1 MFDYLRMDIFAGT
14 SFVTPVII
22 MHNITKIKLFRILLR
37 ITYLPSLIILYP
49 LAFLR
54 SKSKSGLFFFFD
66 RYAMGGAQ
74 RIHLDILKS
83 IPEYDKEVFFTRW
96 SPNKIFKNE
105 FYAIPNADCRDIH
118 IWCDYLVFRL
128 FSVHYYSFYI
138 NRHSSPHVFGA
149 NSTFFYDMLPFIK
162 KDAIRTELLHN
173 FTFGKKGMEFFGLK
187 NYHLL
192 DNRIVYDYYTKQN
205 IEEQYASFHVD
216 PAFLKRILFIEPG
229 VDIPPEKRK
238 SFDPPL
244 KIICAGRGGPQ
255 KRIWLVN
262 QIAESLIDLHAAVQF
277 HFAGTLINELSE
289 KLKAHSVLHGEISD
303 PGQMNNLFCECDI
316 ALLTSSY
323 EGFPMFIKESM
334 VNGCIPVVTALPGNR
349 MHLKDRD
356 NCILIHEIHDE
367 KILIQEGVQIIT
379 ELTRDRNLCS
389 RLSEQAYQYSK
400 QHFSRD
406 EFNKLYRKLLIPVK

>member
-1 MFDYLRMDIFAGT
+1 MRMDIFAGA

-54 SKSKSGLFFFFD
+54 GKSKSGLFFFFD

-83 IPEYDKEVFFTRW
+83 IPECDKEVFFTRW
-96 SPNKIFKNE
+96 SPNKVFKNE
-105 FYAIPNADCRDIH
+105 FYTIPNADCSDIH

-128 FSVHYYSFYI
+128 FSVHYYSFFI

-149 NSTFFYDMLPFIK
+149 NSTFFYDMLPFIR
-162 KDAIRTELLHN
+162 KDAIRSELLHN
-173 FTFGKKGMEFFGLK
+173 FTFGKNGMEFFGLK
-187 NYHLL
+187 NYQFL

-205 IEEQYASFHVD
+205 IEEQYASFQVD
-216 PAFLKRILFIEPG
+216 PVFLKRILFIEPG
-229 VDIPPEKRK
+229 VDIPPEKKK

-262 QIAESLIDLHAAVQF
+262 QIAESLIELHAPVQF
-277 HFAGTLINELSE
+277 QFAGTLISELSE

-303 PGQMNNLFCECDI
+303 PGQMNNLLGECDL

-334 VNGCIPVVTALPGNR
+334 ANGCIPVVTALPGNR
-349 MHLKDRD
+349 MHLKDGV
-356 NCILIHEIHDE
+356 NSMLIHEIQDE
-367 KILIQEGVQIIT
+367 KMLVQEGVQIIT
-379 ELTRDRNLCS
+379 ELTKERNLCS
-389 RLSEQAYQYSK
+389 RLSEESYQYAK
-400 QHFSRD
+400 KHFSRD
-406 EFNKLYRKLLIPVK
+406 EFNIRYRKLLIPVN

>member
-1 MFDYLRMDIFAGT
+1 MDIFAGASFAT
-14 SFVTPVII
+14 SVIT

-54 SKSKSGLFFFFD
+54 DKSKSGLFFFFD

-83 IPEYDKEVFFTRW
+83 IPECDKEVFFTRR
-96 SPNKIFKNE
+96 SPDKVFKNE
-105 FYAIPNADCRDIH
+105 FYGISNADCRDIH

-128 FSVHYYSFYI
+128 FSVHYFSFYI
-138 NRHSSPHVFGA
+138 NRHSSPHIFGA

-162 KDAIRTELLHN
+162 KDAKRTELLHN
-173 FTFGKKGMEFFGLK
+173 FTFGKKGMEFFGLM
-187 NYHLL
+187 NYRFL

-205 IEEQYASFHVD
+205 IEEQYARFQVD
-216 PAFLKRILFIEPG
+216 PVFLKRILFIEPG
-229 VDIPPEKRK
+229 VDIPPRKKK

-277 HFAGTLINELSE
+277 HFAGTLISELSG
-289 KLKAHSVLHGEISD
+289 KLKTHSVLHGEISD
-303 PGQMNNLFCECDI
+303 PGQMNNLLGECDL

-334 VNGCIPVVTALPGNR
+334 ANGCVPVVTALPGNQ
-349 MHLKDRD
+349 MHLRDRI
-356 NCILIHEIHDE
+356 NSMLIHEIQDE

-379 ELTRDRNLCS
+379 ELTSDRNLCG
-389 RLSEQAYQYSK
+389 RLSEDAYQYAN

-406 EFNKLYRKLLIPVK
+406 EFNIQYRRLLIPAN